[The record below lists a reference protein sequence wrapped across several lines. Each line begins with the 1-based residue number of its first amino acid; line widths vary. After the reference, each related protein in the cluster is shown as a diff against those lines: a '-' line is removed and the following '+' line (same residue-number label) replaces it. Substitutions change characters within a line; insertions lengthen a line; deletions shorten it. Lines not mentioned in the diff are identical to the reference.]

1 MFVNSYVR
9 HKTLYKNKT
18 ETKDETET
26 GVLIFNF
33 WIKPLFAIFSLN
45 CQQCYQEIIEI
56 HVTNK
61 YTAVIIVNAW
71 LILSV

>member
-1 MFVNSYVR
+1 MFVNGYVR

-61 YTAVIIVNAW
+61 
-71 LILSV
+71 